1 MLDWQS
7 LGDDR
12 TTDPNW
18 EADWH
23 QGIAIGLLVIVGLA
37 VLVAIGSL
45 QLGSAE
51 MPTVP
56 GPLAHLNAVE

>member
-7 LGDDR
+7 LSDDR
-12 TTDPNW
+12 NTDPNW

-23 QGIAIGLLVIVGLA
+23 QGTAIGLLVIVGLA
-37 VLVAIGSL
+37 VVAAICSL

-51 MPTVP
+51 MPAAT
-56 GPLAHLNAVE
+56 HLYPEWPV